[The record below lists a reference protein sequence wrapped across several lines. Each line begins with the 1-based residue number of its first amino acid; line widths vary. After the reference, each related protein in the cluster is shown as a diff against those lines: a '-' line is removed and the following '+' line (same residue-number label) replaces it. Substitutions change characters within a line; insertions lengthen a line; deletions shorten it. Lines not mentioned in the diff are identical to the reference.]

1 MMNWLKLPKTMQRC
15 AISQSNNQQRSDQ
28 SSSFTTVGENMAATT
43 SQENDYVGLVQ
54 AWYDEVQ
61 DYTHGTGCAD
71 GAVCGHYTQVRT
83 MQQLY

>member
-1 MMNWLKLPKTMQRC
+1 
-15 AISQSNNQQRSDQ
+15 
-28 SSSFTTVGENMAATT
+28 MAATT

-61 DYTHGTGCAD
+61 DYSHGTGCAD

-83 MQQLY
+83 MQQLH